1 MKEIMMELE
10 HFGGFF
16 FSFVTDDDLRAATNG
31 RNAIKIRNKSGN
43 LFRNE
48 RPRSRW
54 NTLMSKR
61 RGVCS
66 SIDSAIPF
74 VSARVQ
80 AEGHRRYKEL
90 EPPIN
95 SRNAFFLRS
104 TNLRLP
110 PACCT
115 WIQSINQPLQS
126 KKNENRRNLIDK
138 HRPGVSSITALSL
151 VIFKP
156 QSRTTPS
163 VERHWNLMARRFK
176 FPQKIIIGLIRI
188 KTASWNYKVQD
199 ASRCNWNTRWNVRI
213 SVSISAK
220 AGSKFVINGHDSER
234 GLRISGRDTKEAAF
248 SPVPKSIVKEPLGPQ
263 PVPEQKEKGI
273 KESISQCICSR
284 SLSQSGSPAR
294 YYIEPTSRH
303 CCSRTGCQPARGSAT
318 RKCCGKRLEAPE
330 RACRGEDYWK
340 LSWGNF

>member
-48 RPRSRW
+48 RPRSRL

-110 PACCT
+110 PARCT

-163 VERHWNLMARRFK
+163 VERHWNFMARRFK
-176 FPQKIIIGLIRI
+176 FQKKLLSDSSGSKQHREIIKY
-188 KTASWNYKVQD
+188 KTPADATGTRAGTCGSRS
-199 ASRCNWNTRWNVRI
+199 ASR
-213 SVSISAK
+213 
-220 AGSKFVINGHDSER
+220 
-234 GLRISGRDTKEAAF
+234 
-248 SPVPKSIVKEPLGPQ
+248 Q
-263 PVPEQKEKGI
+263 
-273 KESISQCICSR
+273 
-284 SLSQSGSPAR
+284 
-294 YYIEPTSRH
+294 
-303 CCSRTGCQPARGSAT
+303 
-318 RKCCGKRLEAPE
+318 RLAVN
-330 RACRGEDYWK
+330 
-340 LSWGNF
+340 L